1 MKKIYFACG
10 LLFLMLVSSAAASNP
25 GKMSYEG
32 RLTDASGS
40 PVTTARTVEF
50 RIFDASSGGT
60 LVWGPESIPVT
71 PDSQGVFS
79 VVLGNTSAITSDVF
93 SGAARYLEITV
104 GGEVLSPRTQ
114 IVSVGYAFK
123 AASAQSIE
131 DNTVTTSKI
140 ASNAVT
146 DAKVASG
153 QFVKKIIAGTGISLS
168 ADEGSGVGQV
178 TITSTAVSTSGGT
191 VTSVGSGTGLT
202 GGPITTSGTLS
213 IDPAVVATLTGT
225 QTLTNKT
232 ISDASNTLSLSA
244 GTIPNL
250 DAAKITSGTFGLA
263 RGGLGSDTL
272 AATQGS
278 VLYNDG
284 TKWVALGPGTS
295 GQVLKTNGAAA
306 NPSWASSGGSG
317 TVTQVDS
324 GTGLTGGP
332 ITSTGALSIDASV
345 VATLT
350 GSQTLTNKTISGAS
364 NTLTNLGI
372 SNLTIGSQAQ
382 GDIIYYNGTSWTRLS
397 AGTSGQMLRTNGA
410 GADPSWA
417 SVGGSGTVTSVN
429 SGTGL
434 TGGPITST
442 GTLSIDSSVVA
453 TLTGAQTLTNKTI
466 SGASNAISNINAADI
481 TGGTLADGRL
491 SGNVV
496 FNSALS
502 TFETTASLLS
512 RGYLTDAALGTFEV
526 LADKST
532 NTALGTSNT
541 LYPTQNAVKS
551 YVDSNT
557 VNSSA
562 LGTFETT
569 ASLLSR
575 NYATNSALGT
585 FEVLANKSINTA
597 LGTSNTLY
605 PTQNAVKSYVD
616 SNAVNSSAL
625 GTFETTASL
634 LSRDYATNAALGTFE
649 TASKTSTLTNKTLVD
664 SSTYIQDD
672 ADSTKK
678 VQIEVSGVPAG
689 QTRSWAVGTGIPSNV
704 QAFTSGG
711 TWVRPANISRVY
723 VEVWGAGGGGRSGSN
738 NQSGGGGGG
747 GGYSAGLVTVTGN
760 VTVTVGSGG
769 TAGNAGGN
777 SSFAGASTLT
787 GNGGAT
793 GGTGGG
799 AGGTA
804 SGGTINL
811 SGAAG
816 GDGRNQNGAGGGG
829 GGGSPKGGAGG
840 GGGPGSNANN
850 PSVNGAQGTLP
861 GGGGGASED
870 SGTGGTGANGLVIVH
885 Y

>member
-551 YVDSNT
+551 YVDSN
-557 VNSSA
+557 
-562 LGTFETT
+562 
-569 ASLLSR
+569 
-575 NYATNSALGT
+575 
-585 FEVLANKSINTA
+585 
-597 LGTSNTLY
+597 
-605 PTQNAVKSYVD
+605 
-616 SNAVNSSAL
+616 AVNSSAL